1 MEKIAIYDMAY
12 RRAITLIFLMNILVN
27 EIYTR
32 HYSFKNSKQR
42 KRRGKFV
49 TFVFLL
55 KKGLL
60 TSNFFQCCLKCCC
73 KMVRVN
79 AHFVKKIRVENLFIL
94 FLYTKQN
101 L

>member
-1 MEKIAIYDMAY
+1 MEKIATYDMAY
-12 RRAITLIFLMNILVN
+12 PRAITLIFFMNILVH

-55 KKGLL
+55 KKD
-60 TSNFFQCCLKCCC
+60 
-73 KMVRVN
+73 
-79 AHFVKKIRVENLFIL
+79 
-94 FLYTKQN
+94 Y
-101 L
+101 